1 MRLRRHDLFGD
12 HYSQGVALGLP
23 VLGFR
28 AAIRRAEGARQE
40 SPGQSEAPPRDT
52 TAKHRSALKGR
63 DKTRTRERPL
73 VPESML
79 MKARL
84 LFHSILHRCIEYGAK
99 SYHSHFKTP

>member
-1 MRLRRHDLFGD
+1 MIAQ
-12 HYSQGVALGLP
+12 YC
-23 VLGFR
+23 
-28 AAIRRAEGARQE
+28 
-40 SPGQSEAPPRDT
+40 
-52 TAKHRSALKGR
+52 SALKGR

-79 MKARL
+79 MKARP